1 MHERTP
7 NSSPAPEAQAPR
19 PSARLLIVD
28 DEVAQ
33 MEALRDTLSDRG
45 FEVSGHT
52 SPMDALEAL
61 KERDFDILLTDLMM
75 PGIDGI
81 SLLRSALETRP
92 LLVGVL
98 MTGHGTIDTAVEAM
112 KVGAH
117 DYILK
122 PFKLSAVLPVLARAL
137 AVRDLRMENAEL
149 QRRVQERTRELELA
163 NADLEAFSF
172 SVSHDLL
179 APLRA
184 VRGFSEIV
192 ETDFGPQLP
201 PEGQRLLSRVTK
213 SAQRMEAL
221 VRDLLEFSRFG
232 RQTLEKR
239 PVDMARLA
247 QSVVDELRMDQ
258 PERQIDVRIGGL
270 PEGWADPSL
279 LRQVF
284 VNLLSNGFKFTR
296 NVASAAIEVGGEKA
310 GGECVYFVRD
320 NGAGFD
326 MQYVGKLFGV
336 FQRLHRESEFEGTG
350 VGLST
355 VQRIIERHGGRIWAE
370 SEVGKGATFRFS
382 LPSP

>member
-117 DYILK
+117 
-122 PFKLSAVLPVLARAL
+122 
-137 AVRDLRMENAEL
+137 
-149 QRRVQERTRELELA
+149 
-163 NADLEAFSF
+163 LEAFSF

>member
-1 MHERTP
+1 
-7 NSSPAPEAQAPR
+7 
-19 PSARLLIVD
+19 
-28 DEVAQ
+28 
-33 MEALRDTLSDRG
+33 
-45 FEVSGHT
+45 
-52 SPMDALEAL
+52 
-61 KERDFDILLTDLMM
+61 
-75 PGIDGI
+75 
-81 SLLRSALETRP
+81 
-92 LLVGVL
+92 
-98 MTGHGTIDTAVEAM
+98 VEAM